1 MPNFTYIFLSAVGFF
16 FIYAIVHSLIS
27 PPQIRRI
34 YLLYATYLFFIFTY
48 FILKENTADGSGV
61 DLGNLKFETA
71 YVSAIA
77 IAYLSFD
84 KAFFYGRESYQYF
97 RVIANAG
104 LYAVLFCLIVE
115 ILLDYFNVPPINL
128 IEGFLRALLAFM
140 GIYAITFTYI
150 KVPQDR
156 NLSLYFVIGNYIVL
170 VGGIATASFTIM
182 DSSIYNFMPY
192 YNKYAPWIKTFELLP
207 IQTGIILEMFCFS
220 IAIVKRRELLPK
232 PLELNQIVPQP
243 EVKPLKEDTLAQRI
257 AFRTST
263 GFEILK
269 KQDIIFLEGGGNSAN
284 FVKLHMEGS
293 PNPIPIL
300 HTLSNC
306 LSLLSD
312 EQNTFI
318 QPHKSYI
325 INVQKLK
332 SLGKDKDGVDVILM
346 SNKKEIPIPKGK
358 KEAITKL
365 LQLR

>member
-1 MPNFTYIFLSAVGFF
+1 MPNFTYIFLSAIGFF

-34 YLLYATYLFFIFTY
+34 YLLYAAYLFFIFTY
-48 FILKENTADGSGV
+48 FILRENTADGSGV
-61 DLGNLKFETA
+61 DIGNFEFETA
-71 YVSAIA
+71 FVSAIA
-77 IAYLSFD
+77 IAYLLFA
-84 KAFFYGRESYQYF
+84 KAFFHGRESYQYF

-104 LYAVLFCLIVE
+104 LYAVLFCLVIEV
-115 ILLDYFNVPPINL
+115 LLDYFNVPPINL
-128 IEGFLRALLAFM
+128 IEGFLRTLLAFM

-150 KVPQDR
+150 KAPQDR
-156 NLSLYFVIGNYIVL
+156 NFSRYFIIGNYIVL
-170 VGGIATASFTIM
+170 VGGILTASFTIM
-182 DSSIYNFMPY
+182 DSSIYNFMPH

-220 IAIVKRRELLPK
+220 IAIVKRQELLPK
-232 PLELNQIVPQP
+232 SPELSQLVPQT
-243 EVKPLKEDTLAQRI
+243 EIKPPKEDTLAQRI

-269 KQDIIFLEGGGNSAN
+269 KQDILFLEGGGNSAN
-284 FVKLHMEGS
+284 FVKLYMEGS
-293 PNPIPIL
+293 PSPIPIL